1 MYYYSTMCARFYIY
15 IFYILYIELYKFWN
29 ISEKAY
35 SACIYLRGYDV
46 WKIIKDSLTMDL
58 LTKNRAS
65 FKAISLELCEALL
78 SIRIDTDTSHYVYY
92 KYSNYTR
99 LIRIIL

>member
-1 MYYYSTMCARFYIY
+1 
-15 IFYILYIELYKFWN
+15 
-29 ISEKAY
+29 
-35 SACIYLRGYDV
+35 
-46 WKIIKDSLTMDL
+46 MDL